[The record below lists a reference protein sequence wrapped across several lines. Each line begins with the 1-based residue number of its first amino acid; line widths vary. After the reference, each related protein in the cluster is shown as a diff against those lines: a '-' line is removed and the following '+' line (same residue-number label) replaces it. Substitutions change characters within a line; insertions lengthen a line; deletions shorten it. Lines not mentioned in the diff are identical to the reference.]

1 MKNRGIADIFEKM
14 ALMLE
19 FKGEVVFKVN
29 AYNKAARIL
38 RDITEDVEKLYRE
51 GKLGDVPGIGKG
63 MADKIGEYLATG
75 AVSKYEELRKDVTD
89 DLLYMMRV
97 QGVGPKTA
105 SLVHKQLH
113 VDNIADLEQAVR
125 AGLVQKLPGMGDK
138 KADNILRGIQLL
150 REGEGRISLGTALPV
165 VEDIIARLEA
175 KTGIEQISTAGS
187 LRRMKETVG
196 DIDILVAGKNGKKIV
211 KEFTELP
218 LVKDVL
224 AAGETKGS
232 IITEDGTQ
240 VDLRVVAEDSYGAAL
255 QYFTGS
261 KEHNVKLR
269 GMAQRM
275 GLKINE
281 YGVFKGEKKLCGRS
295 EEEVYEAIG
304 LQWIPPELREDR
316 GELEAAREGKLP
328 TLVSPKDI
336 KGDLHVHSRW
346 SDGSASI
353 EEMALEARSLG
364 YEYVAITDHSMSLR
378 IGNGLSEKEVYGKLE
393 EIEKVDAKLEG
404 IKVLSGTE
412 VDILSD
418 GSIDYPDELLSR
430 LDIVVA
436 AIHSGFR
443 QEESQLTMRALKAME
458 NPHVD
463 VIAHPTGR
471 LIGTREAYK
480 IDMKKVIDKAAE
492 TGTAIE
498 VNSYPQRMDLDDTGC
513 MMAKARGVKVAVNT
527 DSHHPEQMWMM
538 RLGVA
543 VARRGWL
550 SPEDVINTFP
560 LQKLLT
566 WAGKKI

>member
-1 MKNRGIADIFEKM
+1 MKNREIADIFEKM

-19 FKGEVVFKVN
+19 FKGDVVFKVN
-29 AYNKAARIL
+29 AYNKAVRIL
-38 RDITEDVEKLYRE
+38 RDITEDVEKLSRE
-51 GKLGDVPGIGKG
+51 GKLGDIPGIGKG
-63 MADKIGEYLATG
+63 LADKIEEYLTTG
-75 AVSKYEELRKDVTD
+75 AVSKYEEVRKDVTD

-113 VDNIADLEQAVR
+113 VDNIADLEQAIR
-125 AGLVQKLPGMGDK
+125 AGLAQKLPGMGDK
-138 KADNILRGIQLL
+138 KAENILRGIQLL
-150 REGEGRISLGTALPV
+150 RASEGRISLGTALPV
-165 VEDIIARLEA
+165 VEDIIAQLEA
-175 KTGIEQISTAGS
+175 ETGIEQISTAGS

-196 DIDILVAGKNGKKIV
+196 DIDILVAGKNGKKII

-218 LVKDVL
+218 MVKDVL

-232 IITEDGTQ
+232 IITEEGTQ

-281 YGVFKGEKKLCGRS
+281 YGVFEGEKKLCGRS
-295 EEEVYEAIG
+295 EQEVYDAIG

-316 GELEAAREGKLP
+316 GEVEAAREGKLP
-328 TLVSPKDI
+328 ALVSTEDI

-353 EEMALEARSLG
+353 EEMALKARSLG
-364 YEYVAITDHSMSLR
+364 YEYVAITDHSVSLH
-378 IGNGLSEKEVYGKLE
+378 IGNGLSEKDVYGKLE
-393 EIEKVDAKLEG
+393 EIQKVDAKLKG

-443 QEESQLTMRALKAME
+443 QEESQLTMRALKAVE

-471 LIGTREAYK
+471 LIGMREAYK

-492 TGTAIE
+492 TDTAIE
-498 VNSYPQRMDLDDTGC
+498 VNSYPQRMDLDDAGC
-513 MMAKARGVKVAVNT
+513 IMAKARGVRVAVNT

-560 LQKLLT
+560 LQKLIEWT
-566 WAGKKI
+566 RKN